1 MSYLERACHFVEFSK
16 RTLAIDELQTA
27 FSAQIRMAG
36 FDRFACINHSDF
48 ATGEDPAVLCHSYS
62 SEWVSQYTAEELYKA
77 DFVYTRAG
85 KHRLPFS
92 WDEPWLCSTM
102 TSAEKRVRHKARAAG
117 LVYGFTVPIVVPGER
132 LASCSHTSSTGYN
145 TDSLPAIHM
154 MALFFHEGL
163 RRLSKKRRAVPV
175 APKLTHRQKHIL
187 TYVAEGKSTESI
199 AGILGLSRHTID
211 EHVEAVLQKYAVGS
225 RIQAVVRAVQDGSI
239 APNF

>member
-1 MSYLERACHFVEFSK
+1 MSYLEQARHFVEFSK
-16 RTLAIDELQTA
+16 RTCAVDELQAA
-27 FSAQIRMAG
+27 FSQQIRVAG
-36 FDRFACINHSDF
+36 FDSFACINHSDF
-48 ATGEDPAVLCHSYS
+48 ATGENPAVLCHSYS
-62 SEWVSQYTAEELYKA
+62 PDWVSQYTTEELYKA

-92 WDEPWLCSTM
+92 WDEPWLSSILTP
-102 TSAEKRVRHKARAAG
+102 AENRVRGKARAAG

-132 LASCSHTSSTGYN
+132 LASCSHASRTGFDS
-145 TDSLPAIHM
+145 DSLPAVHM

-163 RRLSKKRRAVPV
+163 RRLSKNRRTVPV

-199 AGILGLSRHTID
+199 ANILGLSRHTID

-239 APNF
+239 APQF